1 MGNLEA
7 ALNKGTVNFSRQKHQ
22 IDVLQVSFNSLRSSG
37 CLVSLIILPLQ
48 SFNGKVDIISSD
60 PLCYSDGIYESLKCL
75 VLTIPLFASVW
86 MCKSPVQKNYKIK
99 KMKITIEKNLHNF
112 SSKGLRY
119 KLKIAKYEIRKCR
132 KNFAKKKRKKNTEK
146 KLLMLSSQSRVV
158 VALVF
163 AEFFCKIIFLEI
175 SQKLFL
181 RKVFSWNF
189 ALFRLNH
196 FHGKM
201 QNFGKY
207 ERKLRTFLFAGNHT

>member
-1 MGNLEA
+1 
-7 ALNKGTVNFSRQKHQ
+7 
-22 IDVLQVSFNSLRSSG
+22 
-37 CLVSLIILPLQ
+37 
-48 SFNGKVDIISSD
+48 
-60 PLCYSDGIYESLKCL
+60 
-75 VLTIPLFASVW
+75 
-86 MCKSPVQKNYKIK
+86 
-99 KMKITIEKNLHNF
+99 MKITIEKNLHNF

-119 KLKIAKYEIRKCR
+119 KLKIAKYEIRKFR

-146 KLLMLSSQSRVV
+146 KLLMLSSQSRIV

-196 FHGKM
+196 FHGKCKILR
-201 QNFGKY
+201 NTNENCEHFCSL
-207 ERKLRTFLFAGNHT
+207 ETILRTYLSSWVMIPFRDGSILCMDDGR